1 LYFVY
6 DVCYTLLR
14 HFCGVGGLPY
24 LLAQYGYI
32 GILLIVAILFTV
44 IMPLIPLI
52 LSLIGIVPRKKTP
65 AKLSTYECGMESVGD
80 AWIQFNFRYY
90 LFAVLFVALDVISVF
105 LYPWA
110 INLGELGLF
119 GLLGIVVFFLIIM
132 VGYTYAWVK
141 GALQWK

>member
-1 LYFVY
+1 MIYFASAF
-6 DVCYTLLR
+6 LR
-14 HFCGVGGLPY
+14 RGGPPY

-52 LSLIGIVPRKKTP
+52 LSLIGVVPSKKTP

-119 GLLGIVVFFLIIM
+119 GLLGMVVFFLIIM